1 MRSRGLK
8 AKTWCMSWLV
18 GLIEAL
24 IETHKQVGCI
34 GYMVEFRTGNDRT
47 IGQNDIHVP
56 CQATDTYT

>member
-1 MRSRGLK
+1 
-8 AKTWCMSWLV
+8 
-18 GLIEAL
+18 LIEAL